1 MLWQK
6 KVATCC
12 DMLWCLEK
20 KVATCCDITS
30 NFVDM
35 SSNFCRHVVTC
46 RQVLIRLDQTWCQ
59 VSSRLD
65 QTLKTWS
72 KSGCQTWKN
81 PHFLGGQILTFFQ
94 ILIKKKHKKNLVFL
108 VSMENRILGEYFF
121 CDWKPGNSSF
131 CGKWCSFGPKN
142 VKNVPVHLFF
152 FKHLPQPKKSTL
164 KKAA

>member
-1 MLWQK
+1 MLLQKKIFVWTCLKKKCCHIVSSEKKSCNMLWHVDK
-6 KVATCC
+6 K
-12 DMLWCLEK
+12 LQ
-20 KVATCCDITS
+20 
-30 NFVDM
+30 
-35 SSNFCRHVVTC
+35 HVETC
-46 RQVLIRLDQTWCQ
+46 RQVLSRLDQTWCQ

-81 PHFLGGQILTFFQ
+81 PHFLSDQFLTFFQ
-94 ILIKKKHKKNLVFL
+94 ILIKKKHKKNLINL

-121 CDWKPGNSSF
+121 HDWNPENPSF

>member
-1 MLWQK
+1 MLWKKSCNMFQHVECLKK
-6 KVATCC
+6 KVAS
-12 DMLWCLEK
+12 
-20 KVATCCDITS
+20 CCDITS
-30 NFVDM
+30 NFCRHVIKV
-35 SSNFCRHVVTC
+35 CRHVVTC

-65 QTLKTWS
+65 KTLKTWS
-72 KSGCQTWKN
+72 KSGFQTSKIGVLFGTN
-81 PHFLGGQILTFFQ
+81 FLSFFQ

-108 VSMENRILGEYFF
+108 VSMGNRILGEYFF
-121 CDWKPGNSSF
+121 HDWKPENPSF